1 MEESKI
7 ISWVIAFAIFFVIPF
22 WKLLKRMG
30 FKPIFALVVLVP
42 GGILVLIWVIDDVH
56 DPSAIALRSTVSDS
70 INR

>member
-42 GGILVLIWVIDDVH
+42 GGILVLIWVIAFAKWPELADEGKDGES
-56 DPSAIALRSTVSDS
+56 PIPP
-70 INR
+70 